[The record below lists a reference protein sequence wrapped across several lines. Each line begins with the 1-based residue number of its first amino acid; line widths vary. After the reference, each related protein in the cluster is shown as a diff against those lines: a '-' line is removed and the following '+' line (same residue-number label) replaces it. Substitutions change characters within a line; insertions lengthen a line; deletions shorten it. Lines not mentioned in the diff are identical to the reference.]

1 MDKAFEWNV
10 DDELGQKFSELF
22 PDLELYKFEVELL
35 EGAPLCAFCC
45 CMSTGKDLDEKWKSI
60 NSSVSAHSLD
70 NKKSEFE
77 RWNSYL
83 VFVCDEAVEKS
94 LKYEIENDKFAMR
107 KLLIQKTS
115 DWDDNSPEKS
125 LIELLNQ
132 RLLLSHIGLSGYKAE
147 DAPVPPT
154 LSKWGKSIVDK
165 NIPFDRKGSSIS
177 ARVDWIEESLASAMS
192 EVSNED

>member
-1 MDKAFEWNV
+1 MGKAFEWN
-10 DDELGQKFSELF
+10 DDEELGQKLSELF
-22 PDLELYKFEVELL
+22 PDLELYKFEVNLF

-83 VFVCDEAVEKS
+83 FFVCDETVPKS
-94 LKYEIENDKFAMR
+94 LKYQIENDKFALR
-107 KLLIQKTS
+107 KLVEQKPD
-115 DWDDNSPEKS
+115 DWDDNSPQKS

-132 RLLLSHIGLSGYKAE
+132 RLLLSHIDLSGYIAE
-147 DAPVPPT
+147 DALVPPV
-154 LSKWGKSIVDK
+154 LSKWGKSIVDQD
-165 NIPFDRKGSSIS
+165 IPSDRKGSSKS
-177 ARVDWIEESLASAMS
+177 ARAEWIKESLSSAMS
-192 EVSNED
+192 EASNEN